1 MYNIYLKAGD
11 PPFVIIVHFDCYRG
25 SSYFEDL
32 DYPDI
37 EDSEYIVPTIQ
48 SIWEF
53 LKGVRDYKRIQFP
66 LNIIFTI
73 TTYKVQG

>member
-48 SIWEF
+48 SI
-53 LKGVRDYKRIQFP
+53 
-66 LNIIFTI
+66 
-73 TTYKVQG
+73 